1 MIPTEGKMRK
11 VHHALS
17 TAMKLKKCKMKR
29 QDALKQLKDQYML
42 DNEQTCVVWHAAEL
56 AKNKPENYASYDDV
70 IREARQAGVEVE
82 TIPGKHDRL
91 TDPNTVTENKPKQK
105 SKAEKKT
112 EKKATPKQ
120 APKEQEKQEKAELEQ
135 KEKKPKA
142 KKQPKKEQKEE
153 NELFSFE

>member
-56 AKNKPENYASYDDV
+56 AKNSPENYTSYDDV
-70 IREARQAGVEVE
+70 IREARQVGVDVE

-91 TDPNTVTENKPKQK
+91 TDPTTVTESKPKQK
-105 SKAEKKT
+105 PKAAKKKN
-112 EKKATPKQ
+112 EKKAAPKQ
-120 APKEQEKQEKAELEQ
+120 APKEQEKQEKPVI
-135 KEKKPKA
+135 EKKQKKTKA
-142 KKQPKKEQKEE
+142 TKQSKKEEE
-153 NELFSFE
+153 SELFSFE